1 MDLGLKGKVAL
12 VTGGARGI
20 GAAIV
25 KGFVNEGA
33 SVVIADVEM
42 AAAEELAAE
51 LASSDGKTLAVR
63 TDVTSK
69 AEIDNLVATALR
81 EFGKIDILVN
91 NAGVVQDILF
101 VDIGEQDWD
110 RIHNINIRGVY
121 LVTRAVVPHM
131 MAARSGK
138 IVNIASRA
146 GKEGQVGLTHYS
158 ASKFAV
164 IGLTQALAKEL
175 AEYDINVNAICPGV
189 LRTYMWEKV
198 ILNARAERQGR
209 HREQVFED
217 WVSRIPFKRP
227 QDPEDIAS
235 VALFLS
241 SPLSRNITGEA
252 INVTGGLRMD

>member
-1 MDLGLKGKVAL
+1 MDLGLKSKVVI

-25 KGFVNEGA
+25 KGFMSEGA
-33 SVVIADVEM
+33 NVVIADIEFE
-42 AAAEELAAE
+42 AAKELAADLTGSE
-51 LASSDGKTLAVR
+51 GKALAVSA
-63 TDVTSK
+63 DVTSK
-69 AEIDNLVATALR
+69 TEIDNLVATALG

-91 NAGVVQDILF
+91 NAGIVQDILF
-101 VDIGEQDWD
+101 VDIEEKDWD
-110 RIHNINIRGVY
+110 RVHNINARGVY

-131 MAARSGK
+131 IAARSGK
-138 IVNIASRA
+138 IVNISSRA

-189 LRTYMWEKV
+189 LRTFMWEKV
-198 ILNARAERQGR
+198 ILDARAKRQGR
-209 HREQVFED
+209 PREQVFED
-217 WVSRIPFKRP
+217 WVSRIPLKRP
-227 QDPEDIAS
+227 QEAEDIAR

-241 SPLSRNITGEA
+241 SPASKNITGEA
-252 INVTGGLRMD
+252 VNVTGGLRMD